1 MITGLVISLAAIG
14 QVIAV
19 DDGRATVRPSGAVA
33 VGDMLVTHRLEPAS
47 GAPGRAPFFRWSKA
61 AKVRVTA
68 VRPDGTAE
76 VALVRGR
83 VAAGDRVAAAD

>member
-1 MITGLVISLAAIG
+1 MISALMLFAAATG
-14 QVIAV
+14 QVIETRG
-19 DDGRATVRPSGAVA
+19 DGALVRPSRAVA
-33 VGDMLVTHRLEPAS
+33 VGETLAVQRLEPAP

-68 VRPDGTAE
+68 LRSDGTAE

-83 VAAGDRVAAAD
+83 LAAGDRVVVD

>member
-1 MITGLVISLAAIG
+1 MIAGLMLFAVSTG
-14 QVIAV
+14 QVIESHADVAV
-19 DDGRATVRPSGAVA
+19 VRPSKPVTVGETLAVQ
-33 VGDMLVTHRLEPAS
+33 RLESAP

-68 VRPDGTAE
+68 LRPDGTAE

-83 VAAGDRVAAAD
+83 VVAGDRVIAD

>member
-1 MITGLVISLAAIG
+1 MIAGLMLFAAATG
-14 QVIAV
+14 QVIETRADGALVKPAGTVAIGDTLAV
-19 DDGRATVRPSGAVA
+19 Q
-33 VGDMLVTHRLEPAS
+33 RLEPAS

-61 AKVRVTA
+61 AKVRVVA

-83 VAAGDRVAAAD
+83 LAAGDRVVAD